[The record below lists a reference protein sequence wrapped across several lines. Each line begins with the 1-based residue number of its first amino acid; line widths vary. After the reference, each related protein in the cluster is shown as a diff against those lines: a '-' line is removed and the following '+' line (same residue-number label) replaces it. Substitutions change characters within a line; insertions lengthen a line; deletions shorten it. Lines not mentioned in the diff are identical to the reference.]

1 MKSAKAIALAALLG
15 SGLMLAQPAT
25 AASPEATGTWL
36 VSPAEVQDFQ
46 GMQGFDEPPMLRAKS
61 AIPSI
66 EVLRPEPMG
75 DAKVKA
81 PFAIAVKFRGEPDA
95 VIQPGTFRVLYGA
108 LKLDITGRI
117 TKYVKVE
124 ADGFTLDNAKIPVGK
139 HRLILQIQDDKQR
152 LAERELR
159 FEVE

>member
-1 MKSAKAIALAALLG
+1 MKMVKALAFAALFG
-15 SGLMLAQPAT
+15 SGLIVAQTALSAQPETPGA
-25 AASPEATGTWL
+25 WL

-46 GMQGFDEPPMLRAKS
+46 GMQGFEEPPMLRAKS

-75 DAKVKA
+75 DNKVKA
-81 PFAIAVKFRGEPDA
+81 PFSIAVKFRGEPDA
-95 VIQPGTFRVLYGA
+95 EIQPGTFRVLYGA

-124 ADGFTLDNAKIPVGK
+124 AQGFTLENAQIPVGK
-139 HRLILQIQDDKQR
+139 HRLILQVQDDKQR
-152 LAERELR
+152 VAERELR